1 MSLDLIYER
10 MTLERIEAENT
21 AETVVEGSLVLPDRA
36 AEIGR
41 ALKLQAVPKLNSV
54 EVKDGKVV
62 FEGAFDLFLLYAHLY
77 ERRIELADRDPYD
90 EEDDAGEGFRDEVV
104 IDERLETA
112 SWKGELPF
120 VYLLDLAGIA
130 EGDEVETHVD
140 VRSTSFEVRSD
151 RLSLDVD
158 VVVAFAARKSYS
170 QELTVAKA
178 VKGAGGIDV
187 ERQTVRV
194 VSFLGRGGALT
205 EARGQLN
212 LSGRAVPE
220 RFLEVRAFPVVTEA
234 TVDDQVVRVRGY
246 VNYAA
251 LYVGAEG
258 AGPQYGQWARGAAFE
273 TEAEIPT
280 AVRGAACQVKAT
292 PLSTEYRIVEEE
304 GTRQLEVRTPVALD
318 LRVQEIKEVAAI
330 TGLDSREKE
339 VAARRELLRFLEAV
353 GEGRATFEEGATLDL
368 PQGQPGIERI
378 LFGDAT
384 AAVDDVHV
392 LGDKVAVELHV
403 DVDLFY
409 VGRSQGDGSVWR
421 VSWPR
426 AVELDLE
433 IPVNGAEPGLERKVN
448 VQVVDVQFDLLN
460 RESVDVLVRLAAEAQ
475 VSREVEFEAV
485 AEAVE
490 AAPLEA
496 DPPTYTYVV
505 VRPGDT
511 VWKLAAYYRTT
522 PELVLAANPWLES
535 QNDPLPVGKKVCIP
549 RKAAIAG

>member
-77 ERRIELADRDPYD
+77 ERRIEPADRDPYD

-194 VSFLGRGGALT
+194 VSFLGRGGALDRGSRSAQSFGPGRT
-205 EARGQLN
+205 RAFLGGAR
-212 LSGRAVPE
+212 LSGCDRSDSRRSSGPGARLRQLCGPL
-220 RFLEVRAFPVVTEA
+220 RRSGGRRSPVRP
-234 TVDDQVVRVRGY
+234 
-246 VNYAA
+246 
-251 LYVGAEG
+251 VGA
-258 AGPQYGQWARGAAFE
+258 R
-273 TEAEIPT
+273 
-280 AVRGAACQVKAT
+280 
-292 PLSTEYRIVEEE
+292 
-304 GTRQLEVRTPVALD
+304 
-318 LRVQEIKEVAAI
+318 
-330 TGLDSREKE
+330 SR
-339 VAARRELLRFLEAV
+339 L
-353 GEGRATFEEGATLDL
+353 
-368 PQGQPGIERI
+368 
-378 LFGDAT
+378 
-384 AAVDDVHV
+384 
-392 LGDKVAVELHV
+392 
-403 DVDLFY
+403 
-409 VGRSQGDGSVWR
+409 
-421 VSWPR
+421 
-426 AVELDLE
+426 
-433 IPVNGAEPGLERKVN
+433 
-448 VQVVDVQFDLLN
+448 
-460 RESVDVLVRLAAEAQ
+460 
-475 VSREVEFEAV
+475 
-485 AEAVE
+485 
-490 AAPLEA
+490 
-496 DPPTYTYVV
+496 
-505 VRPGDT
+505 
-511 VWKLAAYYRTT
+511 
-522 PELVLAANPWLES
+522 
-535 QNDPLPVGKKVCIP
+535 
-549 RKAAIAG
+549 